1 MKLSFIVFLGFFLYS
16 ATMDGIHLH
25 KKQTSK
31 QTNKK
36 QQENPNNS
44 SVRFTNKAECP
55 PINSSWGKGKRRS

>member
-1 MKLSFIVFLGFFLYS
+1 MKLSFIIFLGFFSILLRWMES
-16 ATMDGIHLH
+16 IFI
-25 KKQTSK
+25 KNK